1 MACEVILV
9 PHTAVLHGCP
19 LLRFH
24 GPAWARRYK
33 QAPSPGSDGACVAD
47 QVPGL
52 APADPARAVGAF
64 DRRALDGA
72 VLDRVAWPPAV
83 TAERRIRLWVLQ
95 EVPDGGRLIRGRL
108 NRPQWLASPT
118 TYVNSRHVDTRS
130 CMPHN
135 SSVCW
140 GGPWSRSKRG
150 PAARC
155 IHGRP
160 GGSNQ
165 AVIRGGNAATRRP
178 SSRHHRAIR

>member
-118 TYVNSRHVDTRS
+118 AYVNHATLIQDRVCHTTPVCAGETVVPFQTRT
-130 CMPHN
+130 
-135 SSVCW
+135 
-140 GGPWSRSKRG
+140 GGPLHPR
-150 PAARC
+150 
-155 IHGRP
+155 
-160 GGSNQ
+160 
-165 AVIRGGNAATRRP
+165 
-178 SSRHHRAIR
+178 